1 MSNRNITSSPAES
14 NKLAHLVGGFTGGI
28 VATFSLHP
36 FEVLKTRFA
45 VNDGS
50 NLIKHKYTGI
60 GNALRVIYKTNGI
73 RGFYQG
79 VSPNL
84 IGSGIS
90 WGMFLYLY
98 EKFKSGL
105 SQGGEA
111 TLNNQLT
118 AACLSGVTT
127 LTLTNPIW
135 VVKTRMILQ
144 SDTATN
150 SSYYRNVFDG
160 LSKIWRG
167 EGIRGLYRGYLA
179 GVIGVSHGVV
189 QIVSYDRLKSIYRQ
203 CYVATGDTPWY
214 VYLSLSAAS
223 KVFAVTSTYP
233 YLVVPYQLLL
243 TAKKYSWF
251 LLPSLHVSVSR
262 LVRSGFRNSEP
273 SHDLYKGVIQTTVLT
288 ARNEGIRGF
297 YKGMLPSLLRLT
309 PATDHNTKY
318 SYTNTQC
325 LLQATQ
331 DKRFI
336 PVVLNSP

>member
-233 YLVVPYQLLL
+233 YQVV
-243 TAKKYSWF
+243 
-251 LLPSLHVSVSR
+251 R
-262 LVRSGFRNSEP
+262 FRIQSQ
-273 SHDLYKGVIQTTVLT
+273 HDLYKGVIQTTVLT

-309 PATDHNTKY
+309 PATCITMFLYEYTVKLHKY
-318 SYTNTQC
+318 LYQ
-325 LLQATQ
+325 
-331 DKRFI
+331 
-336 PVVLNSP
+336 